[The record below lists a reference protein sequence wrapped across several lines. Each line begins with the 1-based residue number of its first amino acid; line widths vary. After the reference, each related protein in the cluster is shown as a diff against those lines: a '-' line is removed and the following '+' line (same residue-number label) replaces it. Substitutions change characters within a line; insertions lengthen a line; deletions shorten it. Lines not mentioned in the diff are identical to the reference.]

1 MPSIKDIIAGQSV
14 GVGKRVIKAGA
25 DKLRGIIND
34 RGLGKMPSFGGFK
47 TESLTYPMDVK
58 SDPRQG
64 HYVVFTVRE
73 ISKSAEVQKQEDA
86 EAKAEFEKFDKRV
99 KKGGLFKDGLKI
111 HGTTQIEEGYALEEK
126 RQDLYATNIKIQ
138 QDYETNYAD
147 EVTRENERKYIMR
160 PPTRRTSTLITL
172 YMPPQVKNITGAE
185 YESTEMSPL
194 TTTAAAS
201 IGAMLRDDIDMG
213 DIPVASAGKAIV
225 KKMAELIE
233 EFGFG
238 GASDQLQLST
248 GIAIGDRM
256 EFVFKNPKKRAFP
269 FQFDF
274 YPKSEKEAQEVHQII
289 QTFRK
294 HMLPTTMSQNSLKS
308 NPIFKVPNQFN
319 IEYFYKDNVNSFLNK
334 IGNCYLT
341 DCDIT
346 YGGDRYTAFTASSTK
361 RNSDNTGGE
370 PGASPT
376 EIHMTLN
383 FQEMDIITH
392 EDVQQ
397 GF

>member
-1 MPSIKDIIAGQSV
+1 MPSIKDIVAGQSV

-34 RGLGKMPSFGGFK
+34 RGLGKMPSFGGFE
-47 TESLTYPMDVK
+47 TESLTYPIDVQ

-64 HYVVFTVRE
+64 HYIVFTVRE
-73 ISKSAEVQKQEDA
+73 ISKPAEVQKQKDA
-86 EAKAEFEKFDKRV
+86 EAKEDFKTA
-99 KKGGLFKDGLKI
+99 KKLELQGVGFISED
-111 HGTTQIEEGYALEEK
+111 YALKEET
-126 RQDLYATNIKIQ
+126 RQANAAANIAKQ
-138 QDYETNYAD
+138 EKYETNNAD
-147 EVTRENERKYIMR
+147 EVTKEKETKYIMR

-213 DIPVASAGKAIV
+213 DIPLTSAGKAIV
-225 KKMAELIE
+225 KKMAELVE
-233 EFGFG
+233 QVGFG
-238 GASDQLQLST
+238 GAADQLQLST

-269 FQFDF
+269 YQFDF

-294 HMLPTTMSQNSLKS
+294 HMLPTTINKDSLKG

-319 IEYFYKDNVNSFLNK
+319 IEYFYKGNENSFLNK

-361 RNSDNTGGE
+361 RNSDGSGGE

-392 EDVQQ
+392 EDVAE
-397 GF
+397 GY

>member
-1 MPSIKDIIAGQSV
+1 MPSIKDIVAGQSV

-34 RGLGKMPSFGGFK
+34 RGLGKMPSFGGFE
-47 TESLTYPMDVK
+47 TESLTYPIDVQ

-64 HYVVFTVRE
+64 HYIVLTVRE
-73 ISKSAEVQKQEDA
+73 ISKSAKVQKQEDA

-99 KKGGLFKDGLKI
+99 KKGGLFKEGLK
-111 HGTTQIEEGYALEEK
+111 IEEGYALEEK
-126 RQDLYATNIKIQ
+126 RQAAAAPNIKIQ

-185 YESTEMSPL
+185 YESTEVSPL

-213 DIPVASAGKAIV
+213 DIPVPSAGKAIV

-233 EFGFG
+233 QVGFG

-294 HMLPTTMSQNSLKS
+294 HMLPTTMSQNSLKG

-319 IEYFYKDNVNSFLNK
+319 IEYFYKGNENSFLNK

-346 YGGDRYTAFTASSTK
+346 YGGDRYTAFTKSSTK
-361 RNSDNTGGE
+361 DGE
-370 PGASPT
+370 AGASPT

>member
-1 MPSIKDIIAGQSV
+1 MPSIKDIVAGQSV

-34 RGLGKMPSFGGFK
+34 RGLGKMPSFGNFK
-47 TESLTYPMDVK
+47 TESLTYPMDVVD
-58 SDPRQG
+58 DPRQG

-73 ISKSAEVQKQEDA
+73 ISKPAEVQKQEDA

-99 KKGGLFKDGLKI
+99 KKGGLFKEGLK
-111 HGTTQIEEGYALEEK
+111 IEEGYALEEK
-126 RQDLYATNIKIQ
+126 RQAAAAPNIKIQ

-185 YESTEMSPL
+185 YESTEVSPL

-233 EFGFG
+233 QVGFG

-294 HMLPTTMSQNSLKS
+294 HMLPTTMSQNSLKG

-319 IEYFYKDNVNSFLNK
+319 IEYFYKGNENSFLNK

-346 YGGDRYTAFTASSTK
+346 YGGDRYTAFTKSSTK
-361 RNSDNTGGE
+361 DGE
-370 PGASPT
+370 AGASPT

-392 EDVQQ
+392 EDVQE

>member
-34 RGLGKMPSFGGFK
+34 RGLGKMPSFGNFK
-47 TESLTYPMDVK
+47 TESLTYPMDVVD
-58 SDPRQG
+58 DPRQG

-73 ISKSAEVQKQEDA
+73 ISKPAEVQKQEDA

-99 KKGGLFKDGLKI
+99 KKGGLFKEGLK
-111 HGTTQIEEGYALEEK
+111 IEEGYALEEK
-126 RQDLYATNIKIQ
+126 RQAAAAPNIKIQ

-185 YESTEMSPL
+185 YESTEVSPL

-233 EFGFG
+233 QVGFG

-269 FQFDF
+269 YQFDF

-294 HMLPTTMSQNSLKS
+294 HMLPTTMSQNSLKG

-319 IEYFYKDNVNSFLNK
+319 IEYFYKGNENSFLNK

-346 YGGDRYTAFTASSTK
+346 YGGDRYTAFTKSSTK
-361 RNSDNTGGE
+361 DGE
-370 PGASPT
+370 AGASPT

-392 EDVQQ
+392 EDVQE

>member
-1 MPSIKDIIAGQSV
+1 MPSIKDIVAGQSV

-25 DKLRGIIND
+25 DKLRGIINQKS
-34 RGLGKMPSFGGFK
+34 GGGMPSFNGFEVK
-47 TESLTYPMDVK
+47 SLTYPMGVVD
-58 SDPRQG
+58 DPRQG

-73 ISKSAEVQKQEDA
+73 ISKPAEVQKQEDA

-99 KKGGLFKDGLKI
+99 KKGGLFKEGLK
-111 HGTTQIEEGYALEEK
+111 IEEGYALEEK
-126 RQDLYATNIKIQ
+126 RQAAAAPNIKIQ

-185 YESTEMSPL
+185 YESTEVSPL

-233 EFGFG
+233 QVGFG

-294 HMLPTTMSQNSLKS
+294 HMLPTTMSQNSLKG

-319 IEYFYKDNVNSFLNK
+319 IEYFYKGNENSFLNK

-346 YGGDRYTAFTASSTK
+346 YGGDRYTAFTKSSTK
-361 RNSDNTGGE
+361 DGE
-370 PGASPT
+370 AGASPT

-392 EDVQQ
+392 EDVQE

>member
-47 TESLTYPMDVK
+47 TESLTYPMDVVD
-58 SDPRQG
+58 DPRQG

-73 ISKSAEVQKQEDA
+73 ISKPAEVQKQEDA

-99 KKGGLFKDGLKI
+99 KKGGLFKEGLK
-111 HGTTQIEEGYALEEK
+111 IEEGYALEEK
-126 RQDLYATNIKIQ
+126 RQAAAAPNIKIQ

-185 YESTEMSPL
+185 YESTEVSPL

-233 EFGFG
+233 QVGFG

-269 FQFDF
+269 YQFDF

-294 HMLPTTMSQNSLKS
+294 HMLPTTMSQNSLKG

-319 IEYFYKDNVNSFLNK
+319 IEYFYKGNENSFLNK

-361 RNSDNTGGE
+361 DGE
-370 PGASPT
+370 AGASPT

-392 EDVQQ
+392 EDVQE

>member
-34 RGLGKMPSFGGFK
+34 RGLGKMPSFGNFK
-47 TESLTYPMDVK
+47 TESLTYPMDVVD
-58 SDPRQG
+58 DPRQG

-73 ISKSAEVQKQEDA
+73 ISKPAEVQKQEDA

-99 KKGGLFKDGLKI
+99 KKGGLFKEGLK
-111 HGTTQIEEGYALEEK
+111 IEEGYALEEK
-126 RQDLYATNIKIQ
+126 RQAAAAPNIKIQ

-185 YESTEMSPL
+185 YESTEVSPL

-233 EFGFG
+233 QVGFG

-294 HMLPTTMSQNSLKS
+294 HMLPTTMSQNSLKG

-319 IEYFYKDNVNSFLNK
+319 IEYFYKGNENSFLNK

-346 YGGDRYTAFTASSTK
+346 YGGDRYTAFTKSSTK
-361 RNSDNTGGE
+361 DGE
-370 PGASPT
+370 AGASPT

-392 EDVQQ
+392 EDVQE

>member
-34 RGLGKMPSFGGFK
+34 RGLGKMPSFGNFK
-47 TESLTYPMDVK
+47 TESLTYPMDVVD
-58 SDPRQG
+58 DPRQG

-73 ISKSAEVQKQEDA
+73 ISKPAEVQKQEDA

-99 KKGGLFKDGLKI
+99 KTGGLMAEGLK
-111 HGTTQIEEGYALEEK
+111 IEEGYALKEEK
-126 RQDLYATNIKIQ
+126 RQADAASNIKIQ

-185 YESTEMSPL
+185 YESTEVSPL

-233 EFGFG
+233 QVGFG

-294 HMLPTTMSQNSLKS
+294 HMLPTTMSQNSLKG

-319 IEYFYKDNVNSFLNK
+319 IEYFYKGNENSFLNK

-346 YGGDRYTAFTASSTK
+346 YGGDRYGTFKPGMTRDSL
-361 RNSDNTGGE
+361 

-376 EIHMTLN
+376 ETHMTIT
-383 FQEMDIITH
+383 FQEMDIITQ
-392 EDVQQ
+392 EDVEQ

>member
-1 MPSIKDIIAGQSV
+1 
-14 GVGKRVIKAGA
+14 
-25 DKLRGIIND
+25 
-34 RGLGKMPSFGGFK
+34 
-47 TESLTYPMDVK
+47 
-58 SDPRQG
+58 
-64 HYVVFTVRE
+64 
-73 ISKSAEVQKQEDA
+73 
-86 EAKAEFEKFDKRV
+86 
-99 KKGGLFKDGLKI
+99 
-111 HGTTQIEEGYALEEK
+111 
-126 RQDLYATNIKIQ
+126 
-138 QDYETNYAD
+138 
-147 EVTRENERKYIMR
+147 MR

-294 HMLPTTMSQNSLKS
+294 HMLPTTMSQNSLKG

-319 IEYFYKDNVNSFLNK
+319 IEYFYKDNENSFLNK

-346 YGGDRYTAFTASSTK
+346 YGGDRYTAFPTSSTK
-361 RNSDNTGGE
+361 EWRTWCFTNGNTFDILTFKKWI
-370 PGASPT
+370 SLLMKMSKKDFKKCILIIYQKFYIKI
-376 EIHMTLN
+376 EILTLIN
-383 FQEMDIITH
+383 L
-392 EDVQQ
+392 
-397 GF
+397 